1 MLHISK
7 NPERM
12 NEMEA
17 DVFSYFMAIGSGLSL
32 GIAVVVL
39 PGLWVAKKIMT
50 KKGAK
55 QRGIV

>member
-1 MLHISK
+1 
-7 NPERM
+7 M
-12 NEMEA
+12 NELEA

-32 GIAVVVL
+32 GVAVVVL